1 MASRSPYFEEKF
13 NGEWENLTVITMP
26 MSVDPAV
33 FKRIINYFYL
43 RTHAVLNDSYAIQ
56 DQLLKLARMY
66 ELDDLVDGIEEI
78 KELKT
83 KKQEPR

>member
-1 MASRSPYFEEKF
+1 MGKF
-13 NGEWENLTVITMP
+13 DCDYNA

-66 ELDDLVDGIEEI
+66 ELDDLVE
-78 KELKT
+78 
-83 KKQEPR
+83 R